1 MAIVSPCN
9 IKKRVNLWKT
19 EALCIQGVHISSQTY
34 MGSTAEVPGSSWQA
48 IRGYGRAGS
57 RSFWPKSRF
66 QLTKILKTWSTCW
79 SNIISETN
87 VSINTTIAY
96 WLTWRAISQILI
108 CYCCERLQIEHYH
121 HPLPFHM
128 PLWNTLHRPPL
139 KMR

>member
-9 IKKRVNLWKT
+9 IKKFVNLWKT
-19 EALCIQGVHISSQTY
+19 EALCIQGVHISSQTC
-34 MGSTAEVPGSSWQA
+34 MGSTAEVLGSSWQA

-57 RSFWPKSRF
+57 WSFWPKSRF

-96 WLTWRAISQILI
+96 WLTWRAISQIFVTVVKDYKLNI
-108 CYCCERLQIEHYH
+108 IIILCLLTFPCG
-121 HPLPFHM
+121 
-128 PLWNTLHRPPL
+128 TS
-139 KMR
+139 